1 MPFCRGGRGR
11 AALVVV
17 VAALL
22 PGCWLQVGFDA
33 GHTRHNDAE
42 DVLTVDTA
50 GSLAQA
56 WTVALG
62 SGAAEPMI
70 RGDRAFVTTG
80 GFDAATGESFVGARA
95 YDTTTGAEAW
105 RRTFI
110 NFCCAAPSIDYPTPV
125 FIDNQ
130 MWAGYFLL
138 YSSIRPVGGF
148 GAPVRLDP
156 VNGAQLGREE
166 NITVTPPVE
175 ADGHIVQQTMGT
187 DLVPEL
193 DVRDART
200 RAAQWQAQLPRPST
214 PAPFTGPP
222 PVVVDGRIV
231 ATHAAQVV
239 GYPLA
244 GCGSGVCPAAWQ
256 RDDLGAP
263 TALAAQ
269 PGRGEVLVTA
279 GDQLLALS
287 PTTGTTLWSAPLG
300 AASSGLAIA
309 GDTVF
314 VGAAATLSAFPAGG
328 CGAATCEPAWTAA
341 LGTSATAAPTAAGG
355 AVYVGGTGAVE
366 VFPAEGCGA
375 ATCPSLATVPV
386 AGPVRHVVVA
396 DGRLFTINRPAGAP
410 SHLTAFV
417 PAP

>member
-1 MPFCRGGRGR
+1 MPVCRGRGR
-11 AALVVV
+11 AVLVAAL
-17 VAALL
+17 AALL

-42 DVLTVDTA
+42 DELTVENA

-62 SGAAEPMI
+62 PGAAEPMV
-70 RGDRAFVTTG
+70 RGDRAYVTTG
-80 GFDAATGESFVGARA
+80 GFDPASGDSFVGARA

-110 NFCCAAPSIDYPTPV
+110 SFCCASPSIDYPAPV
-125 FIDNQ
+125 FVDNQ
-130 MWAGYFLL
+130 MWAAYFLL

-148 GAPVRLDP
+148 GGPVRLDP
-156 VNGAQLGREE
+156 IDGAVLGREE
-166 NITVTPPVE
+166 NISVTPPVE
-175 ADGHIVQQTMGT
+175 SEGRIVQQTMGT

-193 DVRDART
+193 EVRDAKT
-200 RAAQWQAQLPRPST
+200 RAALWGATLAPPPT
-214 PAPFTGPP
+214 PEPFAAP

-231 ATHAAQVV
+231 VAHGANVA

-244 GCGSGVCPAAWQ
+244 GCGSGTCSAAWT
-256 RDDLGAP
+256 RTDLGEP

-269 PGRGEVLVTA
+269 PGRDEVLLAT
-279 GDQLLALS
+279 GDQLVALS
-287 PTTGTTLWSAPLG
+287 PTTGLTRWSAPLG
-300 AASSGLAIA
+300 TGAAGLAIA

-314 VGAAATLSAFPAGG
+314 VAAAATLAAFPAGG
-328 CGAATCEPAWTAA
+328 CGAATCAPAWTAA
-341 LGTSATAAPTAAGG
+341 LGTSATAAPTVAGG

-375 ATCPSLATVPV
+375 ATCPSLAAVAV

-396 DGRLFTINRPAGAP
+396 DGRLFTINRPTGSP
-410 SHLTAFV
+410 SHLTAFALT
-417 PAP
+417 P